1 MKELNTNEVGVVAFS
16 VDCIVFVS
24 SSKVWR
30 ERSSS
35 FVEGFL
41 RACAVHLEG
50 RDEAGKVKNA
60 NPLKRAPC
68 RAILCACAHVLFMRG
83 ALNRFGEAAHAFD
96 ESDVG
101 CRGLLARPIFWVLY
115 SASGRSLG
123 R

>member
-60 NPLKRAPC
+60 NPLKRAPL
-68 RAILCACAHVLFMRG
+68 LCDFVRLCSCVVHARRTKPFRG
-83 ALNRFGEAAHAFD
+83 GSTCL
-96 ESDVG
+96 
-101 CRGLLARPIFWVLY
+101 
-115 SASGRSLG
+115 
-123 R
+123 